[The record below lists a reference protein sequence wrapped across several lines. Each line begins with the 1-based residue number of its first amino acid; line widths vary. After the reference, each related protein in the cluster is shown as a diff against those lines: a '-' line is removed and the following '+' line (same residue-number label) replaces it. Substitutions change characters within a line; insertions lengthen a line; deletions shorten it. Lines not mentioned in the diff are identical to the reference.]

1 MDIKSEIVTLEVKVK
16 VSYEND
22 RTREWLLQR
31 LPKDVELDIAGCGL
45 DGGYSMKLQSAE
57 IQK

>member
-1 MDIKSEIVTLEVKVK
+1 MKSETVILEVKVE

-22 RTREWLLQR
+22 KTREWLLQR
-31 LPKDVELDIAGCGL
+31 LPNEIELDI
-45 DGGYSMKLQSAE
+45 DGGGIDGSYSMKLQSAE

>member
-1 MDIKSEIVTLEVKVK
+1 MKSETVILEVKVE

-22 RTREWLLQR
+22 KTREWLLQR
-31 LPKDVELDIAGCGL
+31 LPNEIKLDI
-45 DGGYSMKLQSAE
+45 DGGGIDGSYSMKLQSAE

>member
-1 MDIKSEIVTLEVKVK
+1 MKSETVILEVKVE

-22 RTREWLLQR
+22 KTREWLLQR
-31 LPKDVELDIAGCGL
+31 LLKEIKLDI
-45 DGGYSMKLQSAE
+45 DGGGIDGSYSMKLQSAE